1 MKAPLFEKEGL
12 GEIFLRYN
20 FTHKVEF
27 SSAKS
32 PLSLFAKKGNFLL
45 SNRIVHG
52 NKLRAIW
59 ESGFNLNFVY
69 HLSDAFHHIFNSE

>member
-1 MKAPLFEKEGL
+1 MKSFYFKIFMKAPLFEKEGL

-32 PLSLFAKKGNFLL
+32 PLSLFAKKGKF
-45 SNRIVHG
+45 SFI
-52 NKLRAIW
+52 
-59 ESGFNLNFVY
+59 
-69 HLSDAFHHIFNSE
+69 